1 MPSVLSRGS
10 ISWMPQLFLSFSRW
24 YLPYVIVLPYTKS
37 HLLIT
42 IEQAFFMQYL
52 GNMSQSWIFN
62 SYAARLITALGYHEI
77 RNPPGMS
84 NLNEDIYSAVCWCF
98 YLDRTLSTLLYR
110 PLSLPEPCIS
120 PANLI
125 SADQNLP
132 HIPLIRILFDLAQVQ
147 GELLNCGNADNTRQI
162 IANHSRLQ
170 ERMEVIYSR
179 LQSVSLTKCLPSFK
193 LTSCF
198 RVESQPLTVSLQIGS
213 QANFAITPFWLISFD
228 RA

>member
-1 MPSVLSRGS
+1 MLPSTES
-10 ISWMPQLFLSFSRW
+10 I
-24 YLPYVIVLPYTKS
+24 
-37 HLLIT
+37 LLTT

-77 RNPPGMS
+77 RNPLGAS
-84 NLNEDIYSAVCWCF
+84 NFDEEIHSAVCWCF

-110 PLSLPEPCIS
+110 PLSLPEPSIS
-120 PANLI
+120 LANLI
-125 SADQNLP
+125 SVDQTLP

-147 GELLNCGNADNTRQI
+147 GELLNCGNADNTRQV

-179 LQSVSLTKCLPSFK
+179 LQSVSLSRCLPSFK
-193 LTSCF
+193 LTSCS
-198 RVESQPLTVSLQIGS
+198 RVESPPQTVSLQIGF
-213 QANFAITPFWLISFD
+213 QANFAITRFWLISFD